1 MTVNASTPP
10 QGRRQRPGTDAG
22 DMAVPHT
29 RAQERVLDVLEAL
42 SALGPRAKLIE
53 IAQRCGLPKPTV
65 HRILALLTARGYA
78 SQGGDGIYGPG
89 LKLLAIAGQLQDN
102 LAIIDLALPV
112 MREIQDEFPETVH
125 FGVLEGTHAVYV
137 AKLDGRRPY
146 RLTSRVG
153 MELPLHCT
161 SIGKAILSAV
171 DPSQRDALL
180 RPPLA
185 ARTERTITNRT
196 VLLKEIQTIA
206 GRGYAIDDEENER
219 DVRCVAA
226 PVAGS
231 RGLYGALSISAPA
244 FAMPMTTAH
253 MLGPVV
259 IGAAGALSTL
269 FSASLH
275 PDELSRKLL

>member
-1 MTVNASTPP
+1 MTTNSPSPP
-10 QGRRQRPGTDAG
+10 PGRRERPGTDA
-22 DMAVPHT
+22 DDVAVPHT

-42 SALGPRAKLIE
+42 SALGPRAKLTE
-53 IAQRCGLPKPTV
+53 IAERCGLPKPTV
-65 HRILALLTARGYA
+65 HRILALLNERGYA
-78 SQGGDGIYGPG
+78 SQGGDGVYGPG
-89 LKLLAIAGQLQDN
+89 LKLLALAGQLQDN
-102 LAIIDLALPV
+102 LAINDLALPA

-153 MELPLHCT
+153 MELSLHCT

-171 DPSQRDALL
+171 DPGQRDALL

-196 VLLKEIQTIA
+196 ALLKEIQAIA
-206 GRGYAIDDEENER
+206 RRGYAIDDEENER

-226 PVAGS
+226 PVVGS

-269 FSASLH
+269 LSASLH
-275 PDELSRKLL
+275 PHELL